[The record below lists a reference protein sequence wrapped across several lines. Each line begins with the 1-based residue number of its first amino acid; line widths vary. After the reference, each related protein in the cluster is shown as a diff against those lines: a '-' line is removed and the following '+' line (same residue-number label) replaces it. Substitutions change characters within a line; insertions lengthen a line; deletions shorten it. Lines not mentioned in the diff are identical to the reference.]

1 MNLPNESQWDETT
14 CNSVACQHPQCWAAL
29 RRIERGHPRILDPS
43 VKTPQDAEDKLPT
56 LTIVNI
62 SDTCLWA
69 KKRVTYPQ
77 SSEYTFPKERS
88 LLSKLESRCQGRSRT
103 GLFDK
108 GVINGANRPPKL
120 SVLNL
125 NEVKLPF
132 CEGVGNMVVTWIPG
146 ETEKTASSARKKSA
160 LSSWHG
166 KKRRKELVEKV
177 KPSSNF
183 PGKQYTETYLR
194 SPGVAVPPRAPVLS
208 SDSIPVWAQVD
219 MLPQDLLKECILAHG
234 GKSMPCPEVK
244 TEVAKMRKNHPLE
257 KDRPDSAISSK
268 MYLTIHRLT
277 LQRPSLRY
285 PEYLRKLH
293 YHLKRDGSAGA
304 GASGYRKQQ
313 PQPHWQQQRKVKTP
327 TKKQDTKKKAKSD
340 TEVQSTLGQD
350 SDRKQ
355 KGKQEEAKM
364 KATTKHV
371 STEDNYDGTYSYSS
385 ISSESSEIYETE
397 SIYKDIT
404 APEEAMIGILG
415 SRQDS
420 RSHFETLSETDW
432 NPELKLL
439 RILQAEE
446 DEEDHPSGTQ
456 SEASLEA

>member
-88 LLSKLESRCQGRSRT
+88 LLSKLESRCQG
-103 GLFDK
+103 
-108 GVINGANRPPKL
+108 
-120 SVLNL
+120 
-125 NEVKLPF
+125 
-132 CEGVGNMVVTWIPG
+132 
-146 ETEKTASSARKKSA
+146 SSARKKSA

-340 TEVQSTLGQD
+340 TEVQSTLGLKIPSGQD

>member
-1 MNLPNESQWDETT
+1 MRSRSSVWAGPVLKGREASDFMNLPNESQWDETT

-183 PGKQYTETYLR
+183 PGKQ

-304 GASGYRKQQ
+304 GASGLKI
-313 PQPHWQQQRKVKTP
+313 P
-327 TKKQDTKKKAKSD
+327 S
-340 TEVQSTLGQD
+340 GQD

-371 STEDNYDGTYSYSS
+371 SACQG
-385 ISSESSEIYETE
+385 SEIYETE